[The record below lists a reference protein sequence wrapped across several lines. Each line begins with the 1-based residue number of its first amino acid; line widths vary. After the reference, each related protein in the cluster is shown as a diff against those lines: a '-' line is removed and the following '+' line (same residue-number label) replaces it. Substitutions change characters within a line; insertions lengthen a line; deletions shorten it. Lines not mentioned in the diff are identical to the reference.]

1 MSLKI
6 WKKFNIQIALIVIM
20 LIPLWSLVKSDHLIL
35 FMIFLSIIIIMLISL
50 YNKSVYSWIY
60 HKKIHVRMFT
70 QLYSNMPTENIWCLQ
85 FIKNKYATY
94 ISQKFSMW
102 IHSDIRTA
110 GIAMDP
116 YIETIKNLG
125 RTALFFVLGMP
136 IAVLL
141 WIYFEQPALLL
152 IIAIIPVI
160 LIWPKIKLMM
170 LISERKAKI
179 GDEVAF
185 FSIYAWILQTIGG
198 SLIDIISGIRGHN
211 LLPYMEKEADL
222 MSRDVGFFPENP
234 LDIINKRALEH
245 PNQTLRN
252 LFVGYVS
259 IYKDGGDLV
268 NYLEKTTEDLFSQL
282 KFRFRGYEERAKNL
296 AILSNAIF
304 SMLPI
309 FLVAGMFIMTA
320 DSLSTLTAFMFIM
333 MPVAGATIYVMIDTT
348 QPKFVDDVKFNL
360 LSLPVGVIGV
370 VFGYFILNQLWAAM
384 ILGVLFLAITNT
396 ILTFRATFDVKYT
409 NMALGDFLRDITESR
424 KVGNPIS
431 VAIHRLAKNRKYN
444 NLFDQKIS
452 YIASQLHFGIPL
464 SNCLR
469 HNNDKT
475 VKMIRMRSW
484 LGRMTFFM
492 LGEME
497 QAGNVSAQSLEI
509 LTGYMIKM
517 RNARQ
522 ELLTALQMFWI
533 LAYANPFIMVYI
545 SKMLKGWFETNSAS
559 NDIGTNY
566 LPFDVLSASPEFL
579 GLINITIALSSI
591 GLGLLMNKIVNF
603 GMAHTSNLAIIS
615 AITFIAI
622 WAEPYYPISL

>member
-370 VFGYFILNQLWAAM
+370 VFGYFILNQLWATL
-384 ILGVLFLAITNT
+384 IGFPTFLDSVI
-396 ILTFRATFDVKYT
+396 
-409 NMALGDFLRDITESR
+409 SR
-424 KVGNPIS
+424 KKSPNAILVYFTS
-431 VAIHRLAKNRKYN
+431 KVALKVNIVFVIARN
-444 NLFDQKIS
+444 NTPSI
-452 YIASQLHFGIPL
+452 IA
-464 SNCLR
+464 
-469 HNNDKT
+469 
-475 VKMIRMRSW
+475 
-484 LGRMTFFM
+484 
-492 LGEME
+492 
-497 QAGNVSAQSLEI
+497 
-509 LTGYMIKM
+509 
-517 RNARQ
+517 
-522 ELLTALQMFWI
+522 
-533 LAYANPFIMVYI
+533 
-545 SKMLKGWFETNSAS
+545 
-559 NDIGTNY
+559 
-566 LPFDVLSASPEFL
+566 
-579 GLINITIALSSI
+579 
-591 GLGLLMNKIVNF
+591 
-603 GMAHTSNLAIIS
+603 AHS
-615 AITFIAI
+615 
-622 WAEPYYPISL
+622 